1 MNARLGDLLLFAQR
15 NAFRDMGSGF
25 RDKREHFDPTDL
37 IFWVGALVGVFV
49 TLAILA
55 RVIARRE
62 QRQVYNSPRAL
73 FRSLCAAHN
82 LDRRDRA
89 VLRKLARHHGLVQ
102 PARLFVEPARFDAA
116 KLDAK
121 LGPLHPQIQSL
132 RERVFATPANDIQP
146 ATESAAANEMRQA
159 IVAVHSAAEAAAGTG
174 AEREQASD
182 PTTAAATRGKPVVM
196 VMVPQMP
203 SSFAIDAVP
212 TP

>member
-15 NAFRDMGSGF
+15 NAFRDMGSSF

-82 LDRRDRA
+82 LDRLDRA
-89 VLRKLARHHGLVQ
+89 VLRKLARYHGLVQ

-121 LGPLHPQIQSL
+121 FGPLHHRIQSL
-132 RERVFATPANDIQP
+132 GERLFAVSTSDTRP
-146 ATESAAANEMRQA
+146 ATASAAATEMRQA
-159 IVAVHSAAEAAAGTG
+159 IAAVHSAAEAAAVVG
-174 AEREQASD
+174 AA
-182 PTTAAATRGKPVVM
+182 PATTPAAVVPGKQPAM

-212 TP
+212 TR